1 MVALQ
6 LVLRATVFARMA
18 PDQKTQLVEV
28 LQSMEWVA
36 PLFCGFAFNSF
47 HATRVC
53 LHVFYLSS
61 SYTVGMCGD
70 GANDCGVSLSQLYN
84 KNDIFHRL
92 LCFFAKTNWNTV
104 AS

>member
-36 PLFCGFAFNSF
+36 PLFCGFAFNPF
-47 HATRVC
+47 HVSSRVLFIFQ
-53 LHVFYLSS
+53 LHRWDVWWW
-61 SYTVGMCGD
+61 C
-70 GANDCGVSLSQLYN
+70 
-84 KNDIFHRL
+84 
-92 LCFFAKTNWNTV
+92 
-104 AS
+104 